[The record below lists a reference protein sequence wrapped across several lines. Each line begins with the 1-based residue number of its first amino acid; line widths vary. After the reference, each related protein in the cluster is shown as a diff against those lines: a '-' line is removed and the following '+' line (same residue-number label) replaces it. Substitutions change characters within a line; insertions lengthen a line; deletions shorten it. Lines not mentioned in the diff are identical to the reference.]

1 MKKIE
6 AVIFDLDGLMID
18 SERFN
23 FDCMAQL
30 IARYGKQP
38 QEKWF
43 ESMIGM
49 DNYECAEFI
58 ISETDLPLSPEAYL
72 QEINK
77 IVLESLPEI
86 CTPNP
91 GLMDLIQNLIEYN
104 VKLGVAS
111 NSYEKYVKTALRSL
125 GIIEVFDCIVSA
137 SDVEKGKPEP
147 DIFWVAS
154 DCLGIE
160 PEHCLVLEDSPHGM
174 LGALDAGMYCAVIPN
189 AFVKETYFTGATFV
203 FSSLVELNQALPGV
217 LNGSER

>member
-30 IARYGKQP
+30 IARYGKLP

-58 ISETDLPLSPEAYL
+58 ISETDLPLTPEAYL

-77 IVLESLPEI
+77 IVMESLPEI

-91 GLMDLIQNLIEYN
+91 GLMDLIQNLIEYH

-174 LGALDAGMYCAVIPN
+174 LGALEAGMYCAVIPN
-189 AFVKETYFTGATFV
+189 AFVKETNFTGATFV